1 MKCNLD
7 STGKYSPSRSSKP
20 AYRGFLWPSALTYWL
35 IEIMISIRYIGPPFL
50 KGSSMTIQ
58 IKKKLEDEIRVIE
71 YELKNDLPQE
81 LKRARALG
89 DLSENA
95 EYQSAKQRQE
105 ILNAKLAHLR
115 KRLADVAMINFDKI
129 PKDRAS
135 YGSTLVLYD
144 IQKSAEITYKLVSVE
159 ESDLQKG
166 LISTTSPIGK
176 GLLNRQEGDTVK
188 IATPGGLKEFEIL
201 KLTTIHD
208 QPESTVD

>member
-1 MKCNLD
+1 
-7 STGKYSPSRSSKP
+7 
-20 AYRGFLWPSALTYWL
+20 
-35 IEIMISIRYIGPPFL
+35 MISIRYIGPPFL